1 MTFGR
6 LYRGDAVALIAALA
20 LLLVMPMTWYTT
32 KVGEDLRQESGQF
45 LPQVNR
51 ELTPSPSKQA
61 AEAAATQEKN
71 AYRAN
76 GAVDRLLLVCL
87 IAAAALAIGA
97 AFLRAS
103 GRRFQTSVTPSAL
116 AAGAG
121 LVACLLLAYR
131 IVEPPGLHAAAVVK
145 VGALLGLLCVG
156 LLTIGARVG
165 MLSEARDAK
174 AAAQGS
180 ADAGPRDATTSSDPA
195 APADVA

>member
-6 LYRGDAVALIAALA
+6 MYRGDAVALIAAFA
-20 LLLVMPMTWYTT
+20 LLIVMPMTWYTT

-51 ELTPSPSKQA
+51 ELVPSPSQEAAQA
-61 AEAAATQEKN
+61 AAAQEKN

-76 GAVDRLLLVCL
+76 GAVDRLLLVSL
-87 IAAAALAIGA
+87 IAAAGFAIAA
-97 AFLRAS
+97 AFLRAA

-121 LVACLLLAYR
+121 LVACVLLAYR
-131 IVEPPGLHAAAVVK
+131 ILEPPGLHAAAVVK
-145 VGALLGLLCVG
+145 AGALLALLCVG
-156 LLTIGARVG
+156 VLTIGARFG
-165 MLSEARDAK
+165 MLNEARDAK
-174 AAAQGS
+174 EAAAS
-180 ADAGPRDATTSSDPA
+180 PDAAAPPDQA